1 MADAAPTE
9 ALRAPAEEQMEKGV
23 EEACVPAE
31 VRAGGGRQRRQLL
44 GAGLALLATVAV
56 GLHSG
61 GVGDSWQGRFD
72 PSDENLL
79 GSAPARALQAGP
91 IVTSQ
96 QVTVQGPPDVQLSM
110 VAGRCSVA
118 QGPLREAPTD
128 PLNPVPSAGLWGADK
143 AHVVCFPNLGG
154 EGERVTADG
163 LEEGALS
170 THFHFV
176 VSAPGVAG
184 AFGDFGFGR
193 GVKVAM
199 RPDIETPAL
208 WPLMAGV
215 ETLGVRLN
223 PEHASR
229 SFALRAVGLDGVVH
243 ETPVVVV
250 KQREGRARIDVQ
262 MVNRSL
268 GECMIDR
275 SLEDVGVPQLRF
287 VCRARE
293 GEEGKLAPVV
303 VLCATCLDG
312 AGMSISVTETGRD
325 AQPESALN
333 EGPFQNPAPW
343 TGFSAEIPHGKLGK
357 VYKVTVRKWAGPIE
371 HKEHP
376 EEFPRGIPVLTDRRL
391 ASAAEQERSQTEFLI
406 AVVLDGAPVP
416 FGEVKLPREGLEKVA
431 DLVSELCWLGQY
443 LVAAALGA
451 AALGLPV
458 PVAALSPVV
467 SALALAVQ
475 FCAILGGSDY
485 VPPHFRS
492 LFEPLAWVV
501 PHAPGAALAWSLEVL
516 AAVLAAHAVA
526 VVGFLLLNGKGSA
539 QALPHGLLFGAWE
552 LRALGFVALPLAYAS
567 STLVYEGL
575 VNADGSVPEAAWDLL
590 RGVPALV
597 GLPIVAGYA
606 ARRISRWFAD
616 EDVVKVEVPV
626 AGTDRWVFIDR
637 ICDQLLAMPVAPGG
651 CSLLSDWP
659 ASLGWRFAPT
669 VALVEE
675 LEYRGAPDRRSERHG
690 SWETIWYQ
698 GPWVQ
703 RRKLQGA
710 GAGRAPAAPAT
721 PQEQASAAIRLH
733 KVEAST
739 RFAYACHW
747 GRQVCVAGLVGLPW
761 MDAAIPA
768 ASLRG
773 MVRKTRGSVELRAQA
788 GQLSGPM
795 TGGRLAACFDWS
807 DRSPYRVPADLLL
820 KTILGAY
827 IALLP
832 EESDPSSSLGLAHPF
847 LALACLALACMC
859 FRKGGPHTH
868 LMYNLALAAALL
880 AVSLVIGSVWL
891 CATHKVSIDAILLV
905 MCLALALILLPVCL
919 TLWAAAMMLAFG
931 ARILCG
937 ARGGDQMHDEV
948 LPKVALRWAQPA
960 PKAPEVRNK
969 YIGVWWNDDCDNPDV
984 PMPDSWEAQPTSAEA
999 VVLEVQQYLS
1009 NQSRKPLPSVELPM
1023 VLHSVGVEHW
1033 QLRVPYAPAA
1043 GPKAMPVGESD
1054 TVRPRI
1060 PLPVGLITDASDPEG
1075 HDIRKAI
1082 PLAALTTE
1090 DGGILLYEDQKHNG
1104 GVSWQDAVKRQ
1115 LKDMPDKELEKEVI
1129 RKIEEFQPKS
1139 NQRCAPCLNGS
1150 QEGDEPLRTIMALEI
1165 SGRSI

>member
-960 PKAPEVRNK
+960 PGGSEASGRYV
-969 YIGVWWNDDCDNPDV
+969 GVWWSDECDNPDV
-984 PMPDSWEAQPTSAEA
+984 PCPDSYEAPAATRAEA
-999 VVLEVQQYLS
+999 VVLGQPGARV
-1009 NQSRKPLPSVELPM
+1009 PAPPVELPA
-1023 VLHSVGVEHW
+1023 VLTCGVEHR

-1043 GPKAMPVGESD
+1043 GPSVRLVESEG
-1054 TVRPRI
+1054 VRPRI
-1060 PLPVGLITDASDPEG
+1060 PLPVGLVADPSDPEG
-1075 HDIRKAI
+1075 FDIRKAV
-1082 PLAALTTE
+1082 PLAALLTE
-1090 DGGILLYEDQKHNG
+1090 DGGVLLYGEEERHNG
-1104 GVSWQDAVKRQ
+1104 GVSWQEAARGFLREVGDE
-1115 LKDMPDKELEKEVI
+1115 LLEKKVI
-1129 RKIEEFQPKS
+1129 GAIEEFQP
-1139 NQRCAPCLNGS
+1139 RAEGS
-1150 QEGDEPLRTIMALEI
+1150 SEGDAPLRTMLVLEI
-1165 SGRSI
+1165 SGREI